1 MFDLKRLLGI
11 DNTGEDE
18 KRELGEE
25 DIQLA
30 TSVLLINIAQ
40 ADENLSQEEVSHIID
55 VLQDKF
61 QIPEDTANRLFELS
75 EDKIEDSIDVWQ
87 FTNTINQTMDKEEK
101 LKIIENA
108 WEVIYADEI
117 LDPQEDFLIHKLAN
131 LLRLTHKEL
140 IKKKLEV
147 KNGGK

>member
-108 WEVIYADEI
+108 WEVIYADEK
-117 LDPQEDFLIHKLAN
+117 LDPQEDFLIHKLTN